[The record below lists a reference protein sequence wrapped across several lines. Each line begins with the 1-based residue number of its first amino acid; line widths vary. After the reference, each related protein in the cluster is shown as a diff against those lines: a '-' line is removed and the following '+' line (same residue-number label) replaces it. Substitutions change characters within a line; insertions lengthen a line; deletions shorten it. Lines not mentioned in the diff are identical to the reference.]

1 MNINISNT
9 SDKPIYQ
16 QLFEQI
22 SRQII
27 KGELPS
33 NYSLPAIRTAAK
45 ELRVSII
52 TVKKAWEELE
62 RHGFIYTMVGKG
74 CFVADLSKGDV
85 TTLRDEM
92 ANEKM
97 EKDMIFYKELGLEL
111 KEIVDMVKK
120 HYMALESER

>member
-1 MNINISNT
+1 MNIIISNT

-22 SRQII
+22 SGQII

-45 ELRVSII
+45 ELRISII

-62 RHGFIYTMVGKG
+62 RHGFIYTMAGKG
-74 CFVADLSKGDV
+74 CFVADLSKGEV
-85 TTLRDEM
+85 TSLRNEM
-92 ANEKM
+92 VNEKM
-97 EKDMIFYKELGLEL
+97 EKDMEYYKELGLEL
-111 KEIVDMVKK
+111 NEIVDLIKK
-120 HYMALESER
+120 HY

>member
-22 SRQII
+22 SGQII
-27 KGELPS
+27 KGDLPS

-62 RHGFIYTMVGKG
+62 RHGFIYTMAGKG
-74 CFVADLSKGDV
+74 CFVADLSRGDIAGM
-85 TTLRDEM
+85 RDEL
-92 ANEKM
+92 ADQKM
-97 EKDMIFYKELGLEL
+97 EKDMEYYKELGLSMEEILEL
-111 KEIVDMVKK
+111 VKK
-120 HYMALESER
+120 HY